1 MTCRL
6 RGVLWLWMVSAAL
19 GCGASPTVP
28 AKVAAPGAPLRVA
41 AASDLQTALPVLAE
55 RFTKQT
61 GIEVSLTFDSSG
73 RLAQQIKEG
82 APFDVFL
89 AANQTFVQGLADDGA
104 VRPDSVHPY
113 ALGALVLAVHPDAGT
128 AIQSIA
134 DLTRPEVKKIGL
146 ANPATAPYGAAGK
159 QALERAELWDKV
171 QPKIV
176 QSDSV
181 RQALQFVETGNAEA
195 GLVGKSSALAS
206 KAVRIVEVDKALYDP
221 IVQGLGIVARTKL
234 PSEAQQ
240 FTDFVLGNEGQDGL
254 IEFGFARVEPVS
266 TKSP

>member
-1 MTCRL
+1 MTCRV
-6 RGVLWLWMVSAAL
+6 RGVAWSWIVLTAL
-19 GCGASPTVP
+19 GCGGSPAVP
-28 AKVAAPGAPLRVA
+28 EKAAPPRSPLRIA

-55 RFTKQT
+55 RFTKRT
-61 GIEVSLTFDSSG
+61 GVEVSLTFESSG

-89 AANQTFVQGLADDGA
+89 AANQAFVKGLADAGA
-104 VRPDSVHPY
+104 VRPDSVRPY
-113 ALGALVLAVHPDAGT
+113 ALGALVLAVHAEAGP
-128 AIQSIA
+128 AVRSIS

-159 QALERAELWDKV
+159 QALERAELWDMV
-171 QPKIV
+171 QTKIV

-206 KAVRIVEVDKALYDP
+206 KGVRIVEIDKSLYDP
-221 IVQGLGIVARTKL
+221 IVQGLGIVAGTKL

-240 FTDFVLGNEGQDGL
+240 FADFVLSDEGQEGL
-254 IEFGFARVEPVS
+254 VEFGFTRVGPASE
-266 TKSP
+266 KSR